1 MIMKMKRI
9 QKITNKVGEGLRS
22 KLLKGNEEIVTL
34 LIVYAI
40 LILWVLNFNI

>member
-1 MIMKMKRI
+1 MKMKRI
-9 QKITNKVGEGLRS
+9 TNKLSDGLRS
-22 KLLKGNEEIVTL
+22 KLIKGNEEIVTL